1 MRPKHPRFPRPT
13 LVDPG
18 LMKAAACDYKE
29 RIAVVDQT
37 LYELC
42 RQHPDHQTTDAVHAK
57 TCLIGR
63 AYATGIERRIESDGR
78 QSSALSQL
86 NDFLFK
92 HRWQVDSI
100 LGELEGVLEPL
111 EWANVRL
118 IIAQHGRFTSLL
130 SQLVQRRAV
139 TSFAAKYMHF
149 HNPAVPI
156 YDRLSSSAARGI
168 LPWRD
173 LDSIPAWP
181 ARRDPKYWRFAVRFW
196 KLYQG
201 LDDKSTGTVRLLD
214 RYLVMWEE
222 RRRAQTAA
230 RKLRE
235 IPSD

>member
-1 MRPKHPRFPRPT
+1 M
-13 LVDPG
+13 VDAD
-18 LMKAAACDYKE
+18 LLRVAACEYSE
-29 RIAVVDQT
+29 RMAVMDKT

-42 RQHPDHQTTDAVHAK
+42 RQHPDHQTSDAVHAK
-57 TCLIGR
+57 VCLIGR
-63 AYATGIERRIESDGR
+63 AYATGIERRIVSDGR

-100 LGELEGVLEPL
+100 LGELEDVVEPL
-111 EWANVRL
+111 AWENLKL
-118 IIAQHGRFTSLL
+118 IIAQHGRLTSLL

-139 TSFAAKYMHF
+139 TSFVAKYMHF

-156 YDRLSSSAARGI
+156 YDRLSSSAARRI

-181 ARRDPKYWRFAVRFW
+181 VRRDPKYWRFAVRFW
-196 KLYQG
+196 RLYEE
-201 LDDKSTGTVRLLD
+201 LEDKSSGAVRLLD

-222 RRRAQTAA
+222 RRRTRTA
-230 RKLRE
+230 RGSYGK
-235 IPSD
+235 PW